1 MLFLYLI
8 CCYLCWNVFLLYQFV
23 EESWYVKFYQVF
35 FLHLSRWSYVFIFH
49 SVYMMYLF
57 YWLAYWELSFHLLDE
72 VLDFLALAKVLLHMD
87 PCKLDVSMG
96 RWSLD
101 TCILQV
107 GSPLSLL
114 KIISKD
120 ALLIFLELILKS
132 LTLRVF
138 NVKYL
143 CSNGFMF
150 WKINFS

>member
-1 MLFLYLI
+1 
-8 CCYLCWNVFLLYQFV
+8 
-23 EESWYVKFYQVF
+23 
-35 FLHLSRWSYVFIFH
+35 
-49 SVYMMYLF
+49 MMYLF